1 MTPDGLAG
9 GLETLELLSGIVF
22 GADET
27 TAALPRGDGDPLA
40 ALERALI
47 PGLESPPCGVAFS
60 GGRDSSAVLAVASEV
75 ARRHGLPEPVPIT
88 LRFPGVEHTEETAYQ
103 ESVVRHVGASDWE
116 RLEPGGA
123 LDVLGDVATGL
134 TLRHGSLYPGNIHF
148 LVPMLDRVGGGTLL
162 TGLGGDE
169 ILSGNEHH
177 AVAAMLAGRRRPTR
191 TALRL
196 VAKRYVAPHRDR
208 GTLAGQLTEHF
219 RWMRPETRAELVGR
233 VLEDETRDRVSAAK
247 QLRRGAYRFRYLHR
261 ARADLGRVA
270 ADRGVA
276 VDHPLLDAGF
286 VAGLADRVGFVGLP
300 SRTAMMQRFFRGLL
314 PEDVLA
320 RTTKARFDD
329 IFWTTETT
337 RVAGAL
343 PLEEFAEFID
353 VPALLDLWASDRP
366 KGNTFLLA
374 KYLMALSR
382 ITESPSWVDRPIEG

>member
-47 PGLESPPCGVAFS
+47 PSLESPPCGVAFS

-103 ESVVRHVGASDWE
+103 ESVVRHVGASEWE

-148 LVPMLDRVGGGTLL
+148 LVPMLDCVGGGTLL

-196 VAKRYVAPHRDR
+196 LAKRYVAPHRDR
-208 GTLAGQLTEHF
+208 GRLAGQLTEHF
-219 RWMRPETRAELVGR
+219 RWMSPETRAELVGR
-233 VLEDETRDRVSAAK
+233 VLEDETRDRSRLPGSSDGAPTGSATCTGPGPISAGWLPTGEWPSPTRCSTPASWPGWRTGSGSSGSPPE
-247 QLRRGAYRFRYLHR
+247 LR
-261 ARADLGRVA
+261 
-270 ADRGVA
+270 
-276 VDHPLLDAGF
+276 
-286 VAGLADRVGFVGLP
+286 
-300 SRTAMMQRFFRGLL
+300 
-314 PEDVLA
+314 
-320 RTTKARFDD
+320 
-329 IFWTTETT
+329 
-337 RVAGAL
+337 
-343 PLEEFAEFID
+343 
-353 VPALLDLWASDRP
+353 
-366 KGNTFLLA
+366 
-374 KYLMALSR
+374 
-382 ITESPSWVDRPIEG
+382 